1 MTWLVQL
8 VTAGLS
14 SLGFSILYNVRGRRL
29 LIVTLGGLLTWGAYL
44 ALNLVLDNEA
54 GRYFLA
60 AVIATVYSELFAR
73 VCKTPTTSFL
83 VPSIIP
89 LIPGGL
95 LYYTMQA
102 AVGGDWDGFVT
113 NGSRTIAL
121 AVSLAAGIR
130 VVSSVRKMM
139 TAAGRRR
146 GKR

>member
-1 MTWLVQL
+1 MTWLMQL
-8 VTAGLS
+8 VTAALS

-29 LIVTLGGLLTWGAYL
+29 LIVTLGGLLTWGSYL
-44 ALNLVLDNEA
+44 LLNLFLDNEA
-54 GRYFLA
+54 ARYFLA
-60 AVIATVYSELFAR
+60 AVIATLYSEIFAR

-102 AVGGDWDGFVT
+102 AVGGQWESFVS

-121 AVSLAAGIR
+121 AVSLAAGVM
-130 VVSSVRKMM
+130 VVSSVRKMI

-146 GKR
+146 ARR

>member
-1 MTWLVQL
+1 M
-8 VTAGLS
+8 
-14 SLGFSILYNVRGRRL
+14 
-29 LIVTLGGLLTWGAYL
+29 
-44 ALNLVLDNEA
+44 
-54 GRYFLA
+54 
-60 AVIATVYSELFAR
+60 IATVYSELFAR

-121 AVSLAAGIR
+121 AVSLAAGIM